1 MDYETIV
8 TRNIDIV
15 YRTALSYCKNTYD
28 AEDIVQ
34 NTFAKLLQS
43 DMDFQDDEHIRKWL
57 IRVAVNECKNM
68 WKSFWR
74 KNISSIDDLDYEPA
88 ANAPEQKE
96 LLEEVFKLPPKY
108 RVVIHLYYYE
118 GYNVKEIAEMLNLS
132 QSNVQIRLMRARNK
146 LKEQLKEA

>member
-57 IRVAVNECKNM
+57 IRVAVNECKNK
-68 WKSFWR
+68 WSR
-74 KNISSIDDLDYEPA
+74 AEC
-88 ANAPEQKE
+88 
-96 LLEEVFKLPPKY
+96 
-108 RVVIHLYYYE
+108 RCRTYY
-118 GYNVKEIAEMLNLS
+118 LC
-132 QSNVQIRLMRARNK
+132 
-146 LKEQLKEA
+146 